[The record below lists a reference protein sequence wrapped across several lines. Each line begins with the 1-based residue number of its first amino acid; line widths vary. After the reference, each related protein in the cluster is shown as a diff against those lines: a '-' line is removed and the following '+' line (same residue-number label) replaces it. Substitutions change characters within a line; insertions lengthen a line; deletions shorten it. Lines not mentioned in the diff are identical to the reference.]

1 MINLLAIIPA
11 KTRKKKRLLPL
22 RTVIILLQSQTI
34 RGNLFCDPNTKS
46 AQETMKREREREEAY
61 SGGSGGDG
69 ARRCRRRELRWQ
81 RKRARAGDLT
91 GEKTASLRALLRR
104 RWFLIAPPSG
114 GFASAWGFEGFV
126 LIRVNHTSPI
136 RILKQLVRLPQITL
150 HTIFIS
156 FF

>member
-1 MINLLAIIPA
+1 
-11 KTRKKKRLLPL
+11 
-22 RTVIILLQSQTI
+22 
-34 RGNLFCDPNTKS
+34 
-46 AQETMKREREREEAY
+46 MKREREREEAY

-104 RWFLIAPPSG
+104 RWLLIAPPSG
-114 GFASAWGFEGFV
+114 GFAS
-126 LIRVNHTSPI
+126 RVNHTSPI